1 VCIILESKGL
11 EVLWFNSGN
20 SKWRTL
26 LFLIISVFPIS
37 FLMKFVSEWTH
48 EFLGHFGI
56 GFLVGGQ
63 PINYYVSWIWFPI
76 GASNISRALMA
87 GGGIL
92 ACLIAAISCNIVIYY
107 VVRKRTIN
115 SSIAYTALHILFWY
129 GFWAFMNSTG
139 YLLVGS
145 LLNFGDIRL
154 ITIYINISNWVFLIP
169 GFLAL
174 IFFYYL
180 ISKNFNLLFKPFSS
194 LKTKWK
200 LFIFWLFLP
209 FIFIL
214 FSLNPSITISLNLFF
229 IVFPLMLIPSIISL
243 VISKRVFGSK
253 FTSREKK

>member
-1 VCIILESKGL
+1 MESKGL
-11 EVLWFNSGN
+11 DVLWFNSGN

-48 EFLGHFGI
+48 EFLGHCGI
-56 GFLVGGQ
+56 GFLAGGQ
-63 PINYYVSWIWFPI
+63 PISYYVSWIWPLEFGFAQVSFPI
-76 GASNISRALMA
+76 GASNISKALMA
-87 GGGIL
+87 GGGII
-92 ACLIAAISCNIVIYY
+92 ACLIAAISCHIVIYY
-107 VVRKRTIN
+107 VVRKKAIKLN
-115 SSIAYTALHILFWY
+115 IVFIILHILFWY
-129 GFWAFMNSTG
+129 GFWAFMNSIG

-154 ITIYINISNWVFLIP
+154 ITIYTNISNWVFLIP

-174 IFFYYL
+174 LIFYYL

-209 FIFIL
+209 LIFIL
-214 FSLNPSITISLNLFF
+214 FSLNPSIAISLNLFF
-229 IVFPLMLIPSIISL
+229 IIFPLMFIPSIISL
-243 VISKRVFGSK
+243 VISKRVFSY
-253 FTSREKK
+253 